1 MADQENQNQQQQL
14 NIELPEDIAQGIYAN
29 LAVISHSSAEFVVD
43 YIRLLPGLPQAKVQT
58 RIILAPQH
66 AKRLLMALQD
76 NIRKYENQYG
86 EIEIHNQD
94 VPAAHSG
101 MTFGGPAGE
110 A

>member
-1 MADQENQNQQQQL
+1 MSEKENEQQQL
-14 NIELPEDIAQGIYAN
+14 NIELPEDVAQGVYAN

-43 YIRLLPGLPQAKVQT
+43 FIRLLPGLPQAKVQN
-58 RIILAPQH
+58 RVILAPQH
-66 AKRLLMALQD
+66 TKRLLMALQD

-94 VPAAHSG
+94 VPTPPSG
-101 MTFGGPAGE
+101 MTFGGPTGE